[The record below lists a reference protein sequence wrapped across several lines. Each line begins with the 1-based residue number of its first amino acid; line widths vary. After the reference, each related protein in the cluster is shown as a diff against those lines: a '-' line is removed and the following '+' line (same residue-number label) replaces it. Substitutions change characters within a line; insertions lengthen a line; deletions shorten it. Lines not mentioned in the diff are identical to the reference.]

1 MKFRVR
7 SSEFGVKA
15 STMPKRMFFPNSEL
29 NDSELPLNRIGR
41 EHPVPRGGL
50 FISIGYAQ

>member
-29 NDSELPLNRIGR
+29 NDSELLYPFRI
-41 EHPVPRGGL
+41 PRSE
-50 FISIGYAQ
+50 FRIHKYR